1 MSREV
6 KRRKRKI
13 IDPSTEIVVANNTYG
28 TFAYESKNGVLS
40 IVLEENGDEEY
51 ITYSEARKLKKYFEN
66 MSLLIIDVNS
76 DEDISIMDVVR
87 GLRLTDVYSSYLKFV
102 EGFNEDEFDEVEALY
117 SDALADFVVDSDI
130 DEFKEALKTPLRN
143 AIVMTT
149 VEMYKQRRLTNRDKQ
164 DLVNNRDEDFWADVD
179 VSVKAVEGH

>member
-1 MSREV
+1 
-6 KRRKRKI
+6 
-13 IDPSTEIVVANNTYG
+13 
-28 TFAYESKNGVLS
+28 
-40 IVLEENGDEEY
+40 
-51 ITYSEARKLKKYFEN
+51 
-66 MSLLIIDVNS
+66 
-76 DEDISIMDVVR
+76 MDVVR